1 MAAKIGDV
9 ERKVLHTSER
19 HIRTNHG
26 ERSKTQQV
34 VYLTATGKK
43 KGKMKFSSVT
53 KHEAI

>member
-19 HIRTNHG
+19 KISTNQG
-26 ERSKTQQV
+26 PRKTQQV